1 VVFQAGEDG
10 AEDVVVQR
18 LRRRTGAG
26 AKAGTG
32 ASAALERRGPA
43 PAPAAARLHVGRRLL
58 LLSSLPPSPVRTMRE
73 GLLCLSWTGHG
84 LRKIFF
90 SLKKRW
96 NKNKLP
102 QHQ

>member
-26 AKAGTG
+26 AG

-58 LLSSLPPSPVRTMRE
+58 LLSSLPRLPSGP
-73 GLLCLSWTGHG
+73 
-84 LRKIFF
+84 
-90 SLKKRW
+90 
-96 NKNKLP
+96 
-102 QHQ
+102 